1 MTTKHPKLIAH
12 IQSIINRRKEKLR
25 RQKEADLK
33 SRFAVMERHGALWLT
48 LDGVAFREIPA
59 DTTAD
64 EVTSLLVEARIAA
77 VVFDCID

>member
-1 MTTKHPKLIAH
+1 MTTKYTKLIVI

-25 RQKEADLK
+25 RQKVADLK

-48 LDGVAFREIPA
+48 LDGVAFKEVPA
-59 DTTAD
+59 NTPVS

-77 VVFDCID
+77 AVFASRQ